1 MAQVLK
7 EDVKQ
12 RIYDAAVEEFYEK
25 DYKTATMR
33 DIAGRAEVPTGLA
46 YSYYKN
52 KEDLFNAIVEP
63 IATNIDYLMKTEESR
78 VDEKHNAD
86 PFNNVRRI
94 VIDSIFNSM
103 DNPKSLVVLMDK
115 SGGSRY
121 QDFKDDII
129 LRMELH
135 IKSVVADQK
144 IQYDSLLFHIWA
156 SSLIEGIC
164 EIIRHYKGRK
174 WAEQML
180 ELLAKQYCYGI
191 NAFLE

>member
-25 DYKTATMR
+25 DYKTATIR
-33 DIAGRAEVPTGLA
+33 DIAGRAEVPVGLV
-46 YSYYKN
+46 YSYYES

-63 IATNIDYLMKTEESR
+63 IATNMDNLMKTEESR
-78 VDEKHNAD
+78 VEEKRNAD
-86 PFNNVRRI
+86 PFNNLRRI
-94 VIDSIFNSM
+94 VTDSILNSI

-115 SGGSRY
+115 SFGTRY
-121 QDFKDDII
+121 QDFKDSII
-129 LRMELH
+129 RRMELH
-135 IKSVVADQK
+135 MKTVVADQK

-180 ELLAKQYCYGI
+180 ELVAKHYCYGI
-191 NAFLE
+191 NAFLQ